1 MNIFRNLLTAII
13 LSLLTCNLC
22 AAFDPAAEAAKLKN
36 SKINISVEDIKNLGM
51 KFDVVEVRI
60 SNLKK
65 EYDFIVISDLHI
77 MAEDDSELS
86 SSRKKA
92 MLYRRDKH
100 FNNPVSKMR
109 PLDVWRK
116 LPALLNKSNADAVF
130 FNGDMCDTGS
140 LANIIELRN
149 GMKQLKIPFLYT
161 REDHDAG
168 AWNLTSKDISKQ
180 NAANAEIDGY
190 PPFKVIEYDD
200 LTVFSHSKS
209 IYHIKN
215 DVLEPFKQFY
225 AKNKP
230 MIVIQHVPIVPP
242 NQEKWQKKHLWYGR
256 IKPNAATSANYMKLI
271 FAEKSPVIFMAFGH
285 SHIVADYTLGK
296 SVRGHIFDA
305 AFKGCYGIIKVRRAE
320 Q

>member
-1 MNIFRNLLTAII
+1 MNIYRKILLFSFFAFAAII
-13 LSLLTCNLC
+13 CN
-22 AAFDPAAEAAKLKN
+22 AAQTHTPAAEAAKLKD
-36 SKINISVEDIKNLGM
+36 SKISISVEDIKNLGM
-51 KFDVVEVRI
+51 RFDVVEI
-60 SNLKK
+60 KIPDLKK
-65 EYDFIVISDLHI
+65 EYDFIIINDLHV

-86 SSRKKA
+86 SNRKKA

-100 FNNPVSKMR
+100 FNNPVTAMR

-161 REDHDAG
+161 REDHDSG
-168 AWNLTSKDISKQ
+168 AWNLTNKDTSKQ
-180 NAANAEIDGY
+180 NAVNAEIDGY

-200 LTVFSHSKS
+200 LIVFSHSKS
-209 IYHIKN
+209 LFHIKN
-215 DVLEPFKQFY
+215 NVLEPFKQFY

-230 MIVIQHVPIVPP
+230 MIIIQHVPVVPP
-242 NQEKWQKKHLWYGR
+242 NQEKWQKKSLWYGR
-256 IKPNAATSANYMKLI
+256 IKPNAATSANYMKLL
-271 FAEKSPVIFMAFGH
+271 FAETSPVKFMAFGH
-285 SHIVADYTLGK
+285 SHLTADYTLGK

-305 AFKGCYGIIKVRRAE
+305 SFKGCYGIIKVRKK
-320 Q
+320 